1 MITPSWVNPLEVIMT
16 QSRDSLISLSDTP
29 YYHCISRCVR
39 RAYLCGEDRH
49 SGQSFEHRR
58 QWLIDRIRYLTD
70 VFSIEVCAYSIMSNH
85 YHLVLYVN
93 EVEINRCSNHQICE
107 RWGKIY
113 SLPVIVQRWQKGEL
127 NSDSQKE
134 VALSVIAEWRKRL
147 SNISWFM
154 RCLNEFIARKANKE
168 DDCTGRY
175 WEGRFKSQALLD
187 EKALLTCMAYVDLNP
202 IRAKM
207 NDSVDQSEYTSVFE
221 RIHDKSHHAE
231 KNKRDHKPLIKFI
244 GADNQLQGIAFSLI
258 DYLELVDWTGRIIS
272 GDKSAAV
279 APQSP
284 YLLDALGLDTE
295 TWMNLANG
303 FGKEYHGAVGS
314 LEELALFAEH
324 TGKKWI
330 SGKRKLDKIYH

>member
-1 MITPSWVNPLEVIMT
+1 MT
-16 QSRDSLISLSDTP
+16 QSRDSLISLSDTL

-39 RAYLCGEDRH
+39 RAFLCGEDQF

-58 QWLIDRIRYLTD
+58 QWVIDRIRYLTD
-70 VFSIEVCAYSIMSNH
+70 VFSIDVCAYSILSNH

-93 EVEINRCSNHQICE
+93 EDEISRCSDVQICE
-107 RWGKIY
+107 RWSKIY
-113 SLPVIVQRWQKGEL
+113 SLSPIVVRWQKGKLGSEL
-127 NSDSQKE
+127 QNDQ
-134 VALSVIAEWRKRL
+134 ALLVIAEWRKRL

-207 NDSVDQSEYTSVFE
+207 HDSVEESEYTSVFE
-221 RIHDKSHHAE
+221 RIHNKSHYAE
-231 KNKRDHKPLIKFI
+231 KDHSVHKPLVKFI
-244 GADNQLQGIAFSLI
+244 GAEHQLQGIAFTLI
-258 DYLELVDWTGRIIS
+258 DYLALIDWTGRMIRDDKRGVIS
-272 GDKSAAV
+272 TQIPA
-279 APQSP
+279 
-284 YLLDALGLDTE
+284 LLSVLGVDTT
-295 TWMNLANG
+295 TWLMLAND
-303 FGKEYHGAVGS
+303 FGKTYHGAVGS

-324 TGKKWI
+324 TGKRWI
-330 SGKRKLDKIYH
+330 AGKRKLQQIYH